1 MRIQWDELL
10 TKEQI
15 LDCYELYADR
25 LTKSIN
31 NIKSLKAKNQKFET
45 IQETC
50 LGKIQDLLDA
60 SLKQMNQVK
69 NETVWDK
76 LVIAFFGE
84 TNAGKS
90 TVIETFRVKYKDPA
104 REIAIRNNNGKPVDG
119 LIVGDGRSDFTQ
131 IYEKYNLTID
141 DNPFV
146 LIDVPGIEGK
156 EANYLE
162 EIGTALKQAHCI
174 FYVQGHNTK
183 PNAATAEKIKGFLS
197 DWVNVY
203 SIYNVRGAASDYDE
217 DEERELL
224 MTTDKKEREKS
235 IQDVFEKILP
245 GIYKGNVSCQG
256 LLALLS
262 VANFHES
269 RVDLIEKQKKIL
281 SYFGSREEVLQFSR
295 FSDIEELVRSQSA
308 DFYQNILSANRSKLK
323 GLSKRINS
331 GLSDIITDQK
341 QKLDALNE
349 QLSEFKSSIARF
361 QTEATAIMRKEMHSE
376 VFQALSALRAASS
389 DIIDNYNNRDEWAK
403 RLSKRINQ
411 IRDLLEESLGE
422 IYRKGVHEYH
432 NRIESKR
439 KDLDKIKYL
448 KLSIPEAEID
458 VNLELSEILSAL
470 NLSFKEAIA
479 ELFRAFF
486 SPVGTLIKLFKRSD
500 DGREKAKQIVAA
512 EIEKAKSSMNS
523 EVNHYLERIINGIQR
538 EEKALLIPINTEK
551 NNISNLKKELAALQ
565 REFCDNK

>member
-15 LDCYELYADR
+15 LDCYELYSDR

-31 NIKSLKAKNQKFET
+31 SIKSLKAKNQKFET

-69 NETVWDK
+69 IETVWDK

-131 IYEKYNLTID
+131 VFEKYNLTID

-162 EIGTALKQAHCI
+162 EIGTAMKQAHCI

-341 QKLDALNE
+341 QRLDALNE

-376 VFQALSALRAASS
+376 VSQALSALRAASN

-479 ELFRAFF
+479 ELFRAFI

>member
-15 LDCYELYADR
+15 LDCYELYSDR

-31 NIKSLKAKNQKFET
+31 SIKSLKAKNQKFET

-131 IYEKYNLTID
+131 VYEKYNLTID

-341 QKLDALNE
+341 QRLDALNE
-349 QLSEFKSSIARF
+349 QLSEFKVSIARF

-376 VFQALSALRAASS
+376 VSQALSALRAASN

-439 KDLDKIKYL
+439 KDLDKIRYL
-448 KLSIPEAEID
+448 KLSIPEVEIA
-458 VNLELSEILSAL
+458 VNLEISEILNAL
-470 NLSFKEAIA
+470 NLNFKETIA
-479 ELFRAFF
+479 GFF
-486 SPVGTLIKLFKRSD
+486 QGFFNPVGTIIKLFQRSD
-500 DGREKAKQIVAA
+500 DGRGKAKQIVAA

-538 EEKALLIPINTEK
+538 EEKVLLIPINTEK

>member
-15 LDCYELYADR
+15 LDCYELYSDR

-31 NIKSLKAKNQKFET
+31 SIKSLKAKNQKFET

-131 IYEKYNLTID
+131 VYEKYNLTID

-341 QKLDALNE
+341 QRLDALNE
-349 QLSEFKSSIARF
+349 QLSEFKVSIARF

-376 VFQALSALRAASS
+376 VSQALSALRAASN

-439 KDLDKIKYL
+439 KDLDKIRYL
-448 KLSIPEAEID
+448 KLSIPEVEIA
-458 VNLELSEILSAL
+458 VNLEISEILNAL
-470 NLSFKEAIA
+470 NLNFKETIA
-479 ELFRAFF
+479 GFF
-486 SPVGTLIKLFKRSD
+486 QGFFNPVGTIIKLFQRSD
-500 DGREKAKQIVAA
+500 DGRGKAKQIVAA

>member
-131 IYEKYNLTID
+131 VYEKYNLTID

-341 QKLDALNE
+341 QRLDALNE
-349 QLSEFKSSIARF
+349 QLSEFKVSIARF

-376 VFQALSALRAASS
+376 VSQALSALRAASN

-439 KDLDKIKYL
+439 KDLDKIRYL
-448 KLSIPEAEID
+448 KLSIPEVEIA
-458 VNLELSEILSAL
+458 VNLEISEILNAL
-470 NLSFKEAIA
+470 NLNFKETIA
-479 ELFRAFF
+479 GFF
-486 SPVGTLIKLFKRSD
+486 QGFFNPIGTIIKLFQRSD
-500 DGREKAKQIVAA
+500 DGRGKAKQIVAA